1 LLYTTFTVGEKEYK
15 LRLPAKIA
23 VDVERKIGKSLLAVF
38 GEGKMSDL
46 PSIETIVTV
55 LHGSLQTY
63 QHGITMDDAFEIYDR
78 YIENGGSY
86 AGMIQVLV
94 EVLKVSGFFRA
105 APTTGA
111 GKKAKQ

>member
-1 LLYTTFTVGEKEYK
+1 MLYTTFTVGEKEYK